1 LVFLDL
7 SFAYTIT
14 DPYLSECFKNMPQLR
29 TVILD
34 GCKRI
39 GDVGVANLRHCR

>member
-1 LVFLDL
+1 MGLGFGGCDDGSVGL
-7 SFAYTIT
+7 SYV
-14 DPYLSECFKNMPQLR
+14 L

-39 GDVGVANLRHCR
+39 G